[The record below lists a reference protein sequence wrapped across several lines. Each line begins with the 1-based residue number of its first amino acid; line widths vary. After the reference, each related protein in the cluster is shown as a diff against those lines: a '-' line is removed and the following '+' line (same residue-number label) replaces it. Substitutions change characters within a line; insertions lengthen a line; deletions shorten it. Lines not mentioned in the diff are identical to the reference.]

1 MESIARA
8 NLWMRTASR
17 VIVRIA
23 EFRARTFFEL
33 ERHARKIAWERV
45 LQPGQPVA
53 MRVTCKKSKLYHT
66 DAVAERLA
74 ASIERRLG
82 AESRLQASEGS
93 VDDEPE
99 RDTPAE
105 QLFVVRMFKDEC
117 TVSADTS
124 GALLHLRGYR
134 QALAKAPLRETLAAG
149 LLMGSGWT
157 GQTHLTDPMCGSG
170 TIPIEGALMA
180 RRMAPGIK
188 RRFSF
193 LEWPG
198 VSPWTRSY

>member
-1 MESIARA
+1 
-8 NLWMRTASR
+8 
-17 VIVRIA
+17 
-23 EFRARTFFEL
+23 
-33 ERHARKIAWERV
+33 
-45 LQPGQPVA
+45 
-53 MRVTCKKSKLYHT
+53 
-66 DAVAERLA
+66 
-74 ASIERRLG
+74 
-82 AESRLQASEGS
+82 
-93 VDDEPE
+93 
-99 RDTPAE
+99 
-105 QLFVVRMFKDEC
+105 
-117 TVSADTS
+117 VSADTS

-188 RRFSF
+188 RRFAF

-198 VSPWTRSY
+198 VSPWMWPRLVAEAEAFQLARCPVRISASDRDQGAIPPRARMPSGQVCSRTSSSREAGVGAVAVGWRARRRGAWVHRDQPAVRRSHWRCWQAAEPVCGPGHSVVARVPAGRLRFCPLSRSWMRR